1 MPKTS
6 PYGSWKSP
14 ITSDLIVQG
23 GIGLGQIQF
32 DGDDLYWVEQR
43 PSEAGRNVVVKRA
56 RDGKIS
62 DVTPTPFNAR
72 TRVHEYGG
80 GAYVVDRGTVYFS
93 NYADQRVYHQELG
106 NEPRAI
112 TPAKDLRY
120 ADAVIDRARNRIIA
134 VREDHTVAG
143 EAVNTIVGLNLNGD
157 DAGGKILTSGK
168 NFYSNPRLNASGT
181 KLAWLQWNHPNMPWD
196 GTELWIA
203 ELDGKGEV
211 SSPKKIAGGENES
224 IFQPEWAPDGS
235 LYFVSDRTGW
245 WNLYRLTSA
254 ALAKG
259 DEGGIEA
266 MQPRAAEFGVPS
278 WVFGLTTYAIESAAR
293 IVCTYSELGSHLAI
307 LDTTTH
313 ALDEIKT
320 PYISLGNPHV
330 SNGRVAFIAG
340 SASQPSSLVL
350 LDLKTRKLDV
360 LRRSTETK
368 IDPGYISTPQAIE
381 FPTEKKLTAHAIYY
395 PPANKDYAAPKSE
408 KPPLIVKSHGGPTS
422 STSTTFNPG
431 IQYWT
436 SRGFAVVDVNY
447 GGSTGYGRPY
457 RERLNGNWGVVDV
470 DDCVNAAKYLV
481 KKGLADGKRLA
492 ITGGSAGGYT
502 TLTAIALRNVF
513 TAAASHYG
521 IGELETFAKDTH
533 KYESRYLDR
542 LVGPYPEKR
551 DLYRARSAMNFIDR
565 INCPLI
571 LFQGLEDKIV
581 PPNQS
586 QMMFDAVKKKG
597 LPCAYVAF
605 EGEQHGFRQA
615 KNIKRS
621 LDGELYFYSRVFGFE
636 LADKIEPIKIE
647 NLSAVDRNAK
657 RSVAGKKT
665 ANKGQVRAKRKA
677 PKTKNKAPSKK
688 RTAAK
693 RGK

>member
-43 PSEAGRNVVVKRA
+43 PSEAGRNVVVKRT

-62 DVTPTPFNAR
+62 DVTPAPFNAR

-80 GAYVVDRGTVYFS
+80 AAYVVDRGTVYFS
-93 NYADQRVYHQELG
+93 NYADQRVYRHDLG
-106 NEPRAI
+106 SAPRAI
-112 TPAKDLRY
+112 TPAVDLRY
-120 ADAVIDRARNRIIA
+120 ADAVIDRARNRLIA
-134 VREDHTVAG
+134 VREDHTGSG
-143 EAVNTIVGLNLNGD
+143 EAVNTIVALNLNGD
-157 DAGGKILTSGK
+157 DAGRSAKILVHGK
-168 NFYSNPRLNASGT
+168 NFYSNPRLNAAGT

-196 GTELWIA
+196 GTELWVA
-203 ELDGKGEV
+203 ELDGRGEV
-211 SSPKKIAGGENES
+211 ASPKKIAGGENES
-224 IFQPEWAPDGS
+224 IFQPEWAPDGA

-245 WNLYRLTSA
+245 WNLYRERN
-254 ALAKG
+254 G
-259 DEGGIEA
+259 QVEA
-266 MQPRAAEFGVPS
+266 MHPRAAEFGVPL
-278 WVFGLTTYAIESAAR
+278 WVFGLTTYAIESASR
-293 IVCTYSELGSHLAI
+293 IVCTYSQLGSHLAI
-307 LDTTTH
+307 LDTSTRQ
-313 ALDEIKT
+313 LDEIKT
-320 PYISLGNPHV
+320 PYTSLGNPRV

-360 LRRSTETK
+360 LRRSTEIK

-381 FPTEKKLTAHAIYY
+381 FPTENKLTAHAIYY
-395 PPANKDYAAPKSE
+395 PPTNKDFSAEKNS

-422 STSTTFNPG
+422 ATGTTLNLG

-447 GGSTGYGRPY
+447 GGSTGYGRAY
-457 RERLNGNWGVVDV
+457 RERLNGTWGVVDV
-470 DDCVNAAKYLV
+470 DDCVNAAKHLV
-481 KKGLADGKRLA
+481 KKNLADGKRLA

-513 TAAASHYG
+513 TAAASHFG
-521 IGELETFAKDTH
+521 IGDLEIFAKDTH

-551 DLYRARSAMNFIDR
+551 DVYRARSAMNFVDN

-597 LPCAYVAF
+597 IPCAYVAF

-621 LDGELYFYSRVFGFE
+621 LDGELYFYSKVFGFE
-636 LADKIEPIKIE
+636 LADKVEPVKIQ
-647 NLSAVDRNAK
+647 NLPQRIQGTQRKKVAVRKARKVTEGTRKKAGVRNKGTGAK
-657 RSVAGKKT
+657 KTRGKK
-665 ANKGQVRAKRKA
+665 K
-677 PKTKNKAPSKK
+677 
-688 RTAAK
+688 
-693 RGK
+693 

>member
-14 ITSDLIVQG
+14 ITSDIIVQG

-32 DGDDLYWVEQR
+32 DGDDFYWVEQR
-43 PSEAGRNVVVKRA
+43 PSEAGRNVIVKRT

-62 DVTPTPFNAR
+62 DVTPAPFNAR

-80 GAYVVDRGTVYFS
+80 AAYVVDRGTVYFS
-93 NYADQRVYHQELG
+93 NYVDQRVYRHEPG
-106 NEPRAI
+106 SAPRAI
-112 TPAKDLRY
+112 SPALDLRY
-120 ADAVIDRARNRIIA
+120 ADAVIDRTRSRLIA
-134 VREDHTVAG
+134 VREDHTGKG
-143 EAVNTIVGLNLNGD
+143 EAINTLVGLNLNGD
-157 DAGGKILTSGK
+157 DTGGKILVSGR
-168 NFYSNPRLNASGT
+168 NFYSNPRLNAAGT

-196 GTELWIA
+196 GTELWVA
-203 ELDGKGEV
+203 DLDGRGEV

-224 IFQPEWAPDGS
+224 IFQPEWAPDGA

-245 WNLYRLTSA
+245 WNLYRA
-254 ALAKG
+254 R
-259 DEGGIEA
+259 DEQVEA
-266 MQPRAAEFGVPS
+266 MQPRAAEFGVPL
-278 WVFGLTTYAIESAAR
+278 WVFGLTTYAIESATR
-293 IVCTYSELGSHLAI
+293 IICTYSQHGSHLSI
-307 LDTTTH
+307 LDTTTR
-313 ALDEIKT
+313 AFDEIKT
-320 PYISLGNPHV
+320 PYTSLGNPRV

-340 SASQPSSLVL
+340 SASHPGSIIL

-360 LRRSTETK
+360 QRRSTEVK

-381 FPTEKKLTAHAIYY
+381 FPTENKLTAHAIYY
-395 PPANKDYAAPKSE
+395 PPANQDFVAPKNE

-422 STSTTFNPG
+422 ATSTTLNLG

-447 GGSTGYGRPY
+447 GGSTGYGRAY

-470 DDCVNAAKYLV
+470 DDCVNAAKYLA
-481 KKGLADGKRLA
+481 KKGLADSKRLA

-502 TLTAIALRNVF
+502 TLTAIALRDVF
-513 TAAASHYG
+513 TAAASHFG
-521 IGELETFAKDTH
+521 IGDLEIFAKDTH

-551 DLYRARSAMNFIDR
+551 DVYRARSAMNFVDN

-597 LPCAYVAF
+597 IPCAYVAF

-621 LDGELYFYSRVFGFE
+621 LDGELYFYSKVFGFE
-636 LADKIEPIKIE
+636 LADKVEPVKIE
-647 NLSAVDRNAK
+647 NLRKASPQRAQRKKKIVARKTRTTAKGTPKTARARGSKRTGAK
-657 RSVAGKKT
+657 RTRGKK
-665 ANKGQVRAKRKA
+665 K
-677 PKTKNKAPSKK
+677 
-688 RTAAK
+688 
-693 RGK
+693 